1 MADENSGLL
10 VRVLEIENVVW
21 TKSAESSDKI
31 RNIISSNHG
40 WLIPKLV
47 EKILSVEKEQGQEE
61 IISRYSQQSMNKN
74 HLITIIRYT
83 DSIIL

>member
-40 WLIPKLV
+40 WLIPKLA